1 MVGRHLRRTWSIATV
16 AAVAIGAAG
25 SIAAPAHA
33 HASVAC
39 PSGLTAAAHVVPSNG
54 GVPFTVCSGLV
65 PSFDGTPLDTDVSI
79 PDSATGALPL
89 MVMLHGWGNDKTE
102 WESTALAGN
111 GTDSY
116 QWNNA
121 WFTAHG
127 WAVLT
132 YTARGFHESCGRENG
147 VSVYLTESGC
157 AGRSS
162 WTHLADRRWEVHD
175 TQYLAGLLVDGG
187 VARPSAIAV
196 TGDSY
201 GGGQSWMLALSQNQ
215 VMNTDGS
222 LSAWTSPGG
231 TALHLSAAVPLFTW
245 TDLLQALVDNG
256 RGSDGIGLAAGDHTS
271 PLGVEKESYVDGL
284 FALGEQTAQFAP
296 PQVDPTADLNSWY
309 AGISAGEPYG
319 ADPEVATA
327 VQQITQYKS
336 PLYMPVPTSNVVP
349 VFNAQGI
356 TDPLFPGVQS
366 AQMVNRLRA
375 SWAGYPVWVMYGDLG
390 HAYAGNP
397 PALWQHV
404 SGAANTWLATV
415 MAGGS
420 PTLAKTTLATVD
432 CVSGQSL
439 SYLSGERLEDVE
451 TGALSF
457 SGSGLQAT
465 TSAAV
470 PGPEAEAADPIVNGG
485 APGTSGG
492 CRTISTQTDPGV
504 ASWTF
509 TPAAATTLA
518 GSPRVSVS
526 ATLAGADAVVATRLW
541 DVDPVGGT
549 QTLVTRNV
557 QRIQALAAQ
566 TLSLHYEL
574 WPTAWQVSP
583 GHQLKLEIT
592 QVDAPTWRP
601 DNLASAIVFGGPSLV
616 LPTA

>member
-1 MVGRHLRRTWSIATV
+1 M

-25 SIAAPAHA
+25 AIAAPAHA
-33 HASVAC
+33 NASVAC
-39 PSGLTAAAHVVPSNG
+39 PSGLSASAHVVPDG

-89 MVMLHGWGNDKTE
+89 MVMLHGWGNSKTE
-102 WESTALAGN
+102 WESTTLAGN

-116 QWNNA
+116 DWNNA
-121 WFTAHG
+121 WFAAHG

-132 YTARGFHESCGRENG
+132 YTARGFHQSCGRENG

-157 AGRSS
+157 VGRSS
-162 WTHLADRRWEVHD
+162 WTHLADRRWEIHD
-175 TQYLAGLLVDGG
+175 TQYLAGVLVDDG
-187 VARPSAIAV
+187 VAQPSAVAV

-215 VMNTDGS
+215 VMNGDGS

-231 TALHLSAAVPLFTW
+231 TAMHLSAAVPLFTW

-256 RGSDGIGLAAGDHTS
+256 RGSDGIGVPAGDHIS

-284 FALGEQTAQFAP
+284 FALGEETAQFAP
-296 PQVDPTADLNSWY
+296 PQVDPSADLDSWY

-319 ADPEVATA
+319 ANPEVATA

-336 PLYMPVPTSNVVP
+336 PLYMPVPASGAAVP

-366 AQMVNRLRA
+366 LQMVSRLRA
-375 SWAGYPVWVMYGDLG
+375 SNSGYPVWTMYGDLG

-404 SGAANTWLATV
+404 NGAANTWLATV
-415 MAGGS
+415 MAGGT
-420 PTLAKTTLATVD
+420 PALAHTTLATVD

-439 SYLSGERLEDVE
+439 GYLSGERLEDVE

-457 SGSGLQAT
+457 SGSGVQV
-465 TSAAV
+465 TSSTAV
-470 PGPEAEAADPIVNGG
+470 PGAEAEAADPIVNGG
-485 APGTSGG
+485 APGTTGG
-492 CRTISTQTDPGV
+492 CRTITTQTDPGV
-504 ASWTF
+504 AAWTF
-509 TPAAATTLA
+509 TPSSATTLA

-526 ATLAGADAVVATRLW
+526 ATLGGLDAVVATRLW
-541 DVDPVGGT
+541 DVDPASGT
-549 QTLVTRNV
+549 QTLITRNV
-557 QRIQALAAQ
+557 QRIQALAGQ
-566 TLSLHYEL
+566 TMSLQYEL

-592 QVDAPTWRP
+592 QVDSPTWRP
-601 DNLASAIVFGGPSLV
+601 DNLVSAVVFSGLHLV